1 MANEVIAAIVSIL
14 VFLLYVA
21 GILSAFHMLFKNR
34 SSQGTIAWLFALAT
48 FPALSLPLYWIFGQ
62 NRLFSYIRFNREG
75 QHKREA
81 LSLKVMELL
90 EKYYLQDSD
99 IPAVGIIAEKLTDTS
114 LALGNSAEL
123 LIDGEAT
130 FESILAGIDSAREY
144 ILVQFFIV
152 EDDELGREL
161 QQRLIKKAKEGV
173 SVHFLYDMGP
183 SRNYRRELTE
193 AGVKIFSFH
202 ARQKPY
208 NKLHV
213 NFRNHRKTVIVDGVS
228 SWLGGHNVSNDYLG
242 RGKLGYW
249 RDTHVKITG
258 PSTLVAQLSFIND
271 WHWATGEI
279 LDVPWNTP
287 TVSKKNTPILIT
299 PTGPADSFETA
310 SLMIV
315 HTINSAKE
323 RIWIASPYFVP
334 DDAVTSALQLAALRG
349 VDVRILIP
357 DKPDHYTVFFASF
370 SYCAKV
376 MRSGVRFYRYTRG
389 FMHQKTMLIDKEC
402 MAIGTTNLD
411 NRSFRLNFEMT
422 SFIFDSELARNGEKM
437 FENDF
442 AHSRLMDESDYLNRS
457 FFFKLKVRL
466 ADLFS
471 PML

>member
-1 MANEVIAAIVSIL
+1 MAHEVIATIISIL

-34 SSQGTIAWLFALAT
+34 SSQGTIAWLFALAS

-62 NRLFSYIRFNREG
+62 NRLFSYIRFNKEG
-75 QHKREA
+75 QHERESI
-81 LSLKVMELL
+81 SLKVMELL
-90 EKYYLQDSD
+90 EEYYLKSDD
-99 IPAVGIIAEKLTDTS
+99 IPDAGTIAEKLTDTS
-114 LALGNSAEL
+114 LAVGNSAEL
-123 LIDGEAT
+123 LIDGEET
-130 FESILAGIDSAREY
+130 FESILSGIDSAKEY

-161 QQRLIKKAKEGV
+161 QQRLIKKAKQGV

-183 SRNYRRELTE
+183 SRKYCRELSD
-193 AGVKIFSFH
+193 AGVQIFSFH

-208 NKLHV
+208 NKLHI
-213 NFRNHRKTVIVDGVS
+213 NFRNHRKTVIVDGIS

-242 RGKLGYW
+242 KGKLGYW

-279 LDVPWNTP
+279 LSVPWRKPVVTEQNI
-287 TVSKKNTPILIT
+287 PILIT

-315 HTINSAKE
+315 NAINSAE
-323 RIWIASPYFVP
+323 RRIWIASPYFVP

-357 DKPDHYTVFFASF
+357 DNPDHYTVFFAAF
-370 SYCAKV
+370 SYCYKV
-376 MRSGVRFYRYTRG
+376 IPSGVKFYRYTRG
-389 FMHQKTMLIDKEC
+389 FMHSKTMLIDEEC

-422 SFIFDSELARNGEKM
+422 SFIFDRELAHNGEKM
-437 FENDF
+437 FEKDF
-442 AHSRLMDESDYLNRS
+442 THSRLMTESDYRDRS
-457 FFFKLKVRL
+457 FIFKLKVRL